1 MNTQHPLDR
10 LAERYRQQ
18 GYQVTVNPR
27 PDDLPTF
34 AKGFKVEILAKRPDG
49 NVLVSAKA
57 SSSEFE
63 RDPNLADYADAI
75 ERQPGWRY
83 DVTVLGPPP
92 PASAPRHVDDASAE
106 QIEATLE
113 DANRLFTEGFAPQA
127 ALTAWGAFESAM
139 RHRLRAMGQK
149 AGYGT
154 SPRSM
159 LNELISSGD
168 LSHSEFRDL
177 EGLSNLRNI
186 IVHGF
191 AVPEIDQG
199 AISFLADT
207 ARKLLAESKPVEKA
221 S

>member
-1 MNTQHPLDR
+1 MNTQQR
-10 LAERYRQQ
+10 LIQLADRYRQQ
-18 GYQVTVNPR
+18 GYQVTINPG
-27 PDDLPTF
+27 PDDLPQF
-34 AKGFKVEILAKRPDG
+34 AKNFKVEILAKRLDG
-49 NVLVSAKA
+49 NVLVSAKG

-63 RDPNLADYADAI
+63 RDSNLANYADAI
-75 ERQPGWRY
+75 EKQPGWRY

-92 PASAPRHVDDASAE
+92 SAPPPRNVDDVSAE
-106 QIEATLE
+106 QIEAKLRVA
-113 DANRLFTEGFAPQA
+113 DRLFADGFVPQA

-177 EGLSNLRNI
+177 EGLLNLRNI

-191 AVPEIDQG
+191 EVPEIGKG
-199 AISFLADT
+199 AIPFLANT
-207 ARKLLAESKPVEKA
+207 SRKLLDESKPMEQVL
-221 S
+221 

>member
-1 MNTQHPLDR
+1 MNIQYELDR

-18 GYQVTVNPR
+18 GYRVTVHPG
-27 PDDLPTF
+27 PDDLPPF
-34 AKGFKVEILAKRPDG
+34 AKGFRVEILAERPDG
-49 NVLVSAKA
+49 NVLVSAKG
-57 SSSEFE
+57 SRSEFE
-63 RDPNLADYADAI
+63 RDPDLAHYADVI
-75 ERQPGWRY
+75 EGQPGWRY
-83 DVTVLGPPP
+83 DVTVLGPLPSAPP
-92 PASAPRHVDDASAE
+92 PRDVDDASPE

-113 DANRLFTEGFAPQA
+113 VADRLFADGFAPQA

-139 RHRLRAMGQK
+139 RHRLRAMGQT

-154 SPRSM
+154 SPRGM

-191 AVPEIDQG
+191 AVPAIGQG
-199 AISFLADT
+199 AIRLLAET